1 MYFPFL
7 RGRQNELIALRELI
21 NNEKLSKKIIPIVEP
36 VKVTSTLIST
46 IHAFIEKNRQIV
58 LIVNPTVGSFASD
71 LKLEKN
77 AKLKE
82 QFRAEVFKDSVLFGI
97 NVDKRCGEFVKSLC
111 EKNVPFDRMVAVC
124 MNNDDIEYLD
134 SAFKKNNAKYCVVPY
149 SPAFRRV
156 RKGGRIMIDDKFN
169 KLPRNNDYLLFEDEF
184 FSDDHIYYSDDG
196 YEGFSDYSIVG
207 QEYYESGF
215 APYAVAIH
223 IVYPTTETGSPLRI
237 HHFVSDSN
245 NDTSDP
251 ANKFYE
257 ALTKLVEW
265 NKEQKLDTLAINI
278 FNNMYEKQSYSG
290 LGIIKKLSIMHHLE
304 IVGQILDNTEE

>member
-7 RGRQNELIALRELI
+7 RGRQNELIALRDLI
-21 NNEKLSKKIIPIVEP
+21 INEKLSEKIIPIVEP

-58 LIVNPTVGSFASD
+58 LVVNPTVGSFASD
-71 LKLEKN
+71 LRLEKN

-82 QFRAEVFKDSVLFGI
+82 QFRADVYKDSVLFGI
-97 NVDKRCGEFVKSLC
+97 NVDKRCSEFVKSLL

-124 MNNDDIEYLD
+124 MNNDNIEYLN
-134 SAFKKNNAKYCVVPY
+134 SAFKEHNAKYCVIPY

-169 KLPRNNDYLLFEDEF
+169 KLPRNNDYLLSEDEF
-184 FSDDHIYYSDDG
+184 FSDDHIYYSNDG

-223 IVYPTTETGSPLRI
+223 IVYPTAETGSPLRI

-245 NDTSDP
+245 SDTSDP

-265 NKEQKLDTLAINI
+265 NKEQKLDTLAIRN
-278 FNNMYEKQSYSG
+278 FNKMFEKQSYSG